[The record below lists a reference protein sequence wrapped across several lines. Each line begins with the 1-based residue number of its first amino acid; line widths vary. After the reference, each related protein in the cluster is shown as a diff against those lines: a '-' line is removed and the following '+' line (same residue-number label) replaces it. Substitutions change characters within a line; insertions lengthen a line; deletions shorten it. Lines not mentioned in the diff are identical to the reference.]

1 MKILLVVFREKIS
14 FGQLIFLG
22 HLLLFDWQLSQ
33 ATVTIG
39 SLTSQSMV
47 SQVNNYVMDII

>member
-39 SLTSQSMV
+39 SLNSQGMV
-47 SQVNNYVMDII
+47 SQVNDYVMDII

>member
-39 SLTSQSMV
+39 SLNSQSMV

>member
-1 MKILLVVFREKIS
+1 MKILLVVFQEKIS

-39 SLTSQSMV
+39 SLNSQGMV
-47 SQVNNYVMDII
+47 SQVNDYVMDII